1 MDYQTFL
8 QLLPLAE
15 VTDEKDKYVFA
26 ESQHPCI
33 SEAMLATVWSY
44 AHDRSVQC
52 LRHMTGMTRQDFSK
66 AYQIP
71 YRTVTDWERGERVPP
86 PYVLD
91 LLAFVVMFGSEGD
104 SKTEIG

>member
-15 VTDEKDKYVFA
+15 RTDEKDMYVFA
-26 ESQHPCI
+26 ESQTHCV
-33 SEAMLATVWSY
+33 SEAMFAAVWHY

-91 LLAFVVMFGSEGD
+91 FLAYVVICS
-104 SKTEIG
+104 IC